1 MKTAVSLPDPVFEAA
16 EQLAKRLGMSRS
28 ELYASAIAEFIQ
40 LHRGQGVTEILNRV
54 YGEEE
59 SALDATL
66 ESLQSRSLPAEKW

>member
-16 EQLAKRLGMSRS
+16 EQFAKRLGMSRS